1 MRTWTASAAF
11 LILLLGCAAFPAFA
25 AIQIADEGFY
35 LDLPEGYHEI
45 SEGTGGRYQLV
56 DATETALLEIFA
68 YDGKRYAKADA
79 ILDDAKKKLAA
90 QVKGTGFR
98 FQGRDASIGQIAF
111 SQSGL
116 KCRGFFFCMNGKEGE
131 RDYLLLSYADAEAYS
146 GYENFLVSALDS
158 FSPDASGLR
167 LPGPVSSSAFPVDAK
182 KDGSAALNYGGA
194 SLAFPVAKG
203 EAAALQEFIEREA
216 RVLSAYADEAL
227 LRDSAWKRYYRM
239 IYRDSYH
246 RLDALAF
253 VVGVEIEKRAAS
265 GSEARAASGSGA
277 RPADREYV
285 EAVIAWVQEFAFTR
299 LKTDS
304 DLMNPIDCALK
315 GDGDCDA
322 RALLMAIL
330 LHHWNIDAGMAVSYA
345 YSHALALVD
354 LPGSQGFNAGI
365 VADGKRYLV
374 AETTAKVKPGLIEES
389 QADPEK
395 WIGIGFNF

>member
-1 MRTWTASAAF
+1 
-11 LILLLGCAAFPAFA
+11 
-25 AIQIADEGFY
+25 
-35 LDLPEGYHEI
+35 
-45 SEGTGGRYQLV
+45 V
-56 DATETALLEIFA
+56 
-68 YDGKRYAKADA
+68 
-79 ILDDAKKKLAA
+79 KKKLAA
-90 QVKGTGFR
+90 QVKGSGFL
-98 FQGRDASIGQIAF
+98 FQGRDAFFGQIAF
-111 SQSGL
+111 SRSGL
-116 KCRGFFFCMNGKEGE
+116 KCRGFFFCMDGKEGE

-146 GYENFLVSALDS
+146 GYENFLISAIDS

-167 LPGPVSSSAFPVDAK
+167 LPGPASWSAFPADAK

-194 SLAFPVAKG
+194 SLTFPVAKG
-203 EAAALQEFIEREA
+203 EAAALQVFIEREA
-216 RVLSAYADEAL
+216 RVLSAYADEPL
-227 LRDSAWKRYYRM
+227 LRDLAWKRYYRM

-253 VVGVEIEKRAAS
+253 VVGVEIER
-265 GSEARAASGSGA
+265 RAASGSGA

-285 EAVIAWVQEFAFTR
+285 EAVLAWVQDFAFTR

-330 LHHWNIDAGMAVSYA
+330 LHHWNIDAGIAVSYA

-354 LPGSQGFNAGI
+354 LAGSKGFNAGI
-365 VADGKRYLV
+365 IADGKRYLV
-374 AETTAKVKPGLIEES
+374 AETTAKEKPGLIEES